1 MATPHKS
8 FSWSSTFASLSLV
21 VLGSA
26 VTVWGTSF
34 LPSPPSAT
42 ALPFVQTGD
51 PNLIANVVD
60 QVGSAVVRINASR
73 TVNVRRPNEFDNPFF
88 REFFGD
94 QVPPL
99 GPQERVER
107 GTGSGFIISSDGKI
121 LTNSHVVDGADR
133 VTVTLKDGRTLEG
146 TVLGEDTLTDV
157 AVIQVQGNRLP
168 SLTLGN
174 SDQIRPGEWVIAIGN
189 PLGLDNTVTAGI
201 ISATGRSSGEV
212 GVGDKRVDFIQ
223 TDAAINPGN
232 SGGPLLNLKGE
243 VIGMNTAI
251 IRGAQGLGFSIP
263 INRVQEI
270 ATRLIQEGKITRSFL
285 GIQMLTL
292 TPEVAKEINSDPR
305 SGLSVTEEEGI
316 LVLRVLENS
325 PADLAGIQPGDVIIS
340 LDGQGIEES
349 SQVQKTVENKPINT
363 SVNLEI
369 RRAGQPIRVSVRTA
383 ALPAEAQ

>member
-1 MATPHKS
+1 
-8 FSWSSTFASLSLV
+8 
-21 VLGSA
+21 
-26 VTVWGTSF
+26 
-34 LPSPPSAT
+34 
-42 ALPFVQTGD
+42 
-51 PNLIANVVD
+51 LIANVVD

-73 TVNVRRPNEFDNPFF
+73 TVNVRRPSEFDNPFF

-94 QVPPL
+94 QIPPL

-133 VTVTLKDGRTLEG
+133 VTVTFKDGRTLEG

-157 AVIQVQGNRLP
+157 AVIQVQGSRLP
-168 SLTLGN
+168 SLALGN

-270 ATRLIQEGKITRSFL
+270 ANRLIRDGKITRSFL

-292 TPEVAKEINSDPR
+292 TPEVAREINSDPR
-305 SGLSVTEEEGI
+305 SGLSVREESGI

-325 PADLAGIQPGDVIIS
+325 PAARAGIQVGDVIIS
-340 LDGQGIEES
+340 LDGQVIQDS
-349 SQVQKTVENKPINT
+349 AQVQKTVENKPINT
-363 SVNLEI
+363 PIDLEI
-369 RRAGQPIRVSVRTA
+369 RRDEQLLRISVRTA
-383 ALPAEAQ
+383 ALPADAQ